1 MVFIENDKIQAN
13 VPNAW
18 VSSMENF
25 IVKGKNAEIWDSEGK
40 RYLDYVGGYAVLN
53 TGHNHDLVI
62 E

>member
-40 RYLDYVGGYAVLN
+40 RYLIILEV
-53 TGHNHDLVI
+53 TQF
-62 E
+62 